1 VDGDT
6 YSYDAQ
12 GNVTSIVNSTLSEEI
27 TMSYKGREMV
37 SYLYENAATMTSK
50 SITYSYDQDGY
61 RVSKNV
67 DGIIHEYFLDGPRV
81 LVETIGTTVI
91 YYTYDDEGKLISLN
105 LNGTEYL
112 YQRNAL
118 GDIVGIYLTNGLLVV
133 SYEYD
138 AYGNIVSKVDNSGVG
153 LATLNPYRYRGYRFD
168 EETGLYYLNSRYLN
182 PETGRF
188 LCSDGY
194 LGTPGQLLSTN
205 MYTYALNNPNTYFD
219 PTGYIPVL
227 LEIAIGIF
235 IDVAIDA
242 AFAAITGPAVVALQ
256 FMTNILSEIIST
268 IFINLLNA
276 VDWALNLDKNI
287 LTAAVLGGVMI
298 VGGVVI
304 AKLMKKFKSIDSSID
319 DAFTVVGDLA
329 DVTDPVLDQTDD
341 VIDTYKALKKTGKE
355 VGTEVHHIIEQRFL
369 KTNKL
374 AVSDAGEMLS
384 VRLSKSD
391 HLNYTNAW
399 RSKFPYGIDYSTL
412 KIEKVIDAAKQIY
425 KDAPELLNAALR
437 TFGG

>member
-1 VDGDT
+1 
-6 YSYDAQ
+6 
-12 GNVTSIVNSTLSEEI
+12 
-27 TMSYKGREMV
+27 MSYKGREMV
-37 SYLYENAATMTSK
+37 SYLYENAATMASK
-50 SITYSYDQDGY
+50 YITYSYDQDGY

-67 DGIIHEYFLDGPRV
+67 DGTIHRYFLDGPRV

-91 YYTYDDEGKLISLN
+91 HYTYDDEGKLISLN
-105 LNGTEYL
+105 LNGTEYF

-118 GDIVGIYLTNGLLVV
+118 GDIIGIYLTNGSLVV

-138 AYGNIVSKVDNSGVG
+138 AYGNIVSKVDNSGIG

-194 LGTPGQLLSTN
+194 LGSPGQLLSTN

-256 FMTNILSEIIST
+256 FLTNILSEIIT
-268 IFINLLNA
+268 TVFINLLNG
-276 VDWALNLDKNI
+276 VDWELNLDKNI
-287 LTAAVLGGVMI
+287 LTAAVFGGVMI
-298 VGGVVI
+298 VGGIVV
-304 AKLMKKFKSIDSSID
+304 AKLMKKFK
-319 DAFTVVGDLA
+319 
-329 DVTDPVLDQTDD
+329 VTEAIGSVLKKIFGKVDNVIDQTDEVALALAKNTD
-341 VIDTYKALKKTGKE
+341 GISNSLARNSDKVPKKQVHHFLSNKNSKYTPQFETITKKYKLNLDDDWNKALMPHSGRHPNAYHE
-355 VGTEVHHIIEQRFL
+355 YMLDNL
-369 KTNKL
+369 KTIDGIANGNVDIFLEEFDVVKQT
-374 AVSDAGEMLS
+374 VINCPQML
-384 VRLSKSD
+384 R
-391 HLNYTNAW
+391 
-399 RSKFPYGIDYSTL
+399 KFFWG
-412 KIEKVIDAAKQIY
+412 
-425 KDAPELLNAALR
+425 
-437 TFGG
+437 